1 MYIPK
6 PIAKAQQRGFS
17 IVEAIVFIVIVSV
30 ALTGILSLMNFTTQH
45 SADPMIR
52 KQAIVVAESLL
63 AEITQQN
70 FTDPVD
76 GYFNVGTPTQAN
88 RHLFDDI
95 GDYNG
100 FTTTGIFPIDDPS
113 TPIPALVAYN
123 ASVRVVDTT
132 LGPVGAPIPSG
143 SVKLITVTV
152 TGPDGIPVMISGYR
166 SAYGS

>member
-1 MYIPK
+1 MCTLK
-6 PIAKAQQRGFS
+6 PVTQAQQRGFS

-70 FTDPVD
+70 FSNPAD
-76 GYFNVGTPTQAN
+76 GFSGSSIQSN

-95 GDYNG
+95 GDYNS

-113 TPIPALVAYN
+113 TPIPALIAYN

-132 LGPVGAPIPSG
+132 LGPVSAPIPNG
-143 SVKLITVTV
+143 SVKLIIVTI
-152 TGPDGIPVMISGYR
+152 TGPGAIPVVLSGYR

>member
-1 MYIPK
+1 MSTLK
-6 PIAKAQQRGFS
+6 PVATTQQRGFS

-70 FTDPVD
+70 FTNPVD
-76 GYFNVGTPTQAN
+76 GFSGAATQAN
-88 RHLFDDI
+88 RNLFDDI

-113 TPIPALVAYN
+113 TPIPALIRYN

-132 LGPVGAPIPSG
+132 LGPVSAPIPGG

-152 TGPDGIPVMISGYR
+152 TGPDAIPVVLSGYR

>member
-1 MYIPK
+1 MYTPK
-6 PIAKAQQRGFS
+6 PVATARQRGFS

-70 FTDPVD
+70 FTNPVD
-76 GYFNVGTPTQAN
+76 GFSGAATQAN
-88 RHLFDDI
+88 RNLFDDI

-113 TPIPALVAYN
+113 TPIPALIAYN

-132 LGPVGAPIPSG
+132 LGPVGAPIPNG
-143 SVKLITVTV
+143 SVKLIIVTV
-152 TGPDGIPVMISGYR
+152 TGPDAIPVVLSGYR

>member
-1 MYIPK
+1 MYTPK
-6 PIAKAQQRGFS
+6 PVATARQRGFS

-30 ALTGILSLMNFTTQH
+30 ALTGILSLMNFTTLH

-52 KQAIVVAESLL
+52 KQAIVAAESLL

-70 FTDPVD
+70 YTNPVD
-76 GYFNVGTPTQAN
+76 GFSGAATQAN

-100 FTTTGIFPIDDPS
+100 FTTTGIFPIDDPVS
-113 TPIPALVAYN
+113 PIPALVAYN
-123 ASVRVVDTT
+123 AAVRVVDAT
-132 LGPVGAPIPSG
+132 LGPVTAPIPGG

-152 TGPDGIPVMISGYR
+152 TGPDAIPVVLSGYR

>member
-1 MYIPK
+1 MYTLK
-6 PIAKAQQRGFS
+6 PVVTAQQRGFS

-30 ALTGILSLMNFTTQH
+30 ALTGVLSLMNFTTLH

-70 FTDPVD
+70 FTNPVD
-76 GYFNVGTPTQAN
+76 GFSGAATQAN
-88 RHLFDDI
+88 RNLFDDI

-132 LGPVGAPIPSG
+132 LGPVSAPIPGG
-143 SVKLITVTV
+143 SVKLIIVTV
-152 TGPDGIPVMISGYR
+152 TGPDAIPVVLSGYR

>member
-1 MYIPK
+1 MYTLK
-6 PIAKAQQRGFS
+6 PVTQVRQRGFS

-70 FTDPVD
+70 FTNPVD
-76 GYFNVGTPTQAN
+76 GFSGSSIQAN

-95 GDYNG
+95 GDYNS

-113 TPIPALVAYN
+113 SPIPALIAYN
-123 ASVRVVDTT
+123 ALVRVVDTT
-132 LGPVGAPIPSG
+132 LGPVSAPIPSG
-143 SVKLITVTV
+143 SAKLIIVTI
-152 TGPDGIPVMISGYR
+152 TGPDAISVVVSGYR